1 MPILSTN
8 SIGTTDCDSAPWLAL
23 REAEA
28 RLTESERAGDPLA
41 VASAHQ
47 AVADARQRCGALWAE
62 LLLYATDADGVR
74 DLVARRLNALPL
86 VDAAAREHAAAV
98 ARAVE
103 DHAGR
108 HLRHQHELWELARA
122 VARIEDRL
130 DSLVME
136 DANHA

>member
-1 MPILSTN
+1 MPILSAR
-8 SIGTTDCDSAPWLAL
+8 SIGATDSDSAPWLAL

-28 RLTESERAGDPLA
+28 RLTEAERADDPLA
-41 VASAHQ
+41 AASARL
-47 AVADARQRCGALWAE
+47 AVADAQQRCGALWAE
-62 LLLYATDADGVR
+62 LLLYATDADGVAQF
-74 DLVARRLNALPL
+74 VARRLNALPL

-122 VARIEDRL
+122 VARVEDRL

-136 DANHA
+136 DATHA